1 MNLLAGLVGLGCVA
15 RGVREA
21 DLQADPVEMFRRW
34 FALAK
39 RARLHQP
46 NAFCVSTATLA
57 GAPSSR
63 MVLLKGFDA
72 RGFVFY
78 TNYESRKG
86 GEIAANGRAAMLFFW
101 SELHRQVRI
110 EGVLARV
117 SREESEAYFHSRP
130 RGSQLGAWAS
140 HQSRPLASREEL
152 MRREK
157 DFEKQYAG
165 QVIPLPPYWGGF
177 RLAPETFE
185 FWQCK
190 AYRLHDRFVYT
201 RSGAAW
207 TTQRLSP

>member
-1 MNLLAGLVGLGCVA
+1 MPSYADLRKDYTLAGLAEKDLA
-15 RGVREA
+15 R
-21 DLQADPVEMFRRW
+21 DPFRQFEKW
-34 FALAK
+34 FAEAQAAK
-39 RARLHQP
+39 VPEP
-46 NAFCVSTATLA
+46 NAMVLASCTADGRPSTRT
-57 GAPSSR
+57 
-63 MVLLKGFDA
+63 VLLKALDG

-110 EGVLARV
+110 EGRLAKV
-117 SREESEAYFHSRP
+117 SHEESEAYFHSRP

-152 MRREK
+152 MWREK
-157 DFEKQYAG
+157 DFERQYAG

-177 RLAPETFE
+177 RLTPASFE
-185 FWQCK
+185 FWQGK

-201 RSGAAW
+201 RSGGAW

>member
-1 MNLLAGLVGLGCVA
+1 MNVVAALFGLGCVA

-21 DLQADPVEMFRRW
+21 DLQPDPVEMFRRW
-34 FALAK
+34 FAFAK
-39 RARLHQP
+39 KARLHQP
-46 NAFCVSTATLA
+46 NALCIATATPE

-63 MVLLKGFDA
+63 MVLLKGFDE

-86 GEIAANGRAAMLFFW
+86 GELAVNQKAAMLFFW

-110 EGVLARV
+110 EGTITQVT
-117 SREESEAYFHSRP
+117 REESERYFHSRP

-152 MRREK
+152 MQREK
-157 DFEKQYAG
+157 EFEQKYAG
-165 QVIPLPPYWGGF
+165 QDVPLPPYWGGF
-177 RLAPETFE
+177 RLVPRTFE
-185 FWQCK
+185 FWQGR

-201 RSGAAW
+201 RSAAGW
-207 TTQRLSP
+207 LTQRLSP

>member
-117 SREESEAYFHSRP
+117 SRE
-130 RGSQLGAWAS
+130 AS
-140 HQSRPLASREEL
+140 
-152 MRREK
+152 
-157 DFEKQYAG
+157 
-165 QVIPLPPYWGGF
+165 
-177 RLAPETFE
+177 
-185 FWQCK
+185 
-190 AYRLHDRFVYT
+190 
-201 RSGAAW
+201 
-207 TTQRLSP
+207 

>member
-21 DLQADPVEMFRRW
+21 DLQAEPVEMFRRW

-46 NAFCVSTATLA
+46 HAFCIATATPE

-63 MVLLKGFDA
+63 MVLLKGFDE

-78 TNYESRKG
+78 THYESRKG

-110 EGVLARV
+110 EGRLAKV
-117 SREESEAYFHSRP
+117 SHEESEAYFHSRP

-152 MRREK
+152 MWREK
-157 DFEKQYAG
+157 DFERQYAG

-177 RLAPETFE
+177 RLTPASFE
-185 FWQCK
+185 FWQGK

-201 RSGAAW
+201 RSGGAW

>member
-46 NAFCVSTATLA
+46 HAFCISTATPA

-63 MVLLKGFDA
+63 MVLLKGFDE

-101 SELHRQVRI
+101 SELHRQVRV
-110 EGVLARV
+110 EGTLAKV

-130 RGSQLGAWAS
+130 RGSQCGAWAS

-152 MRREK
+152 MKRERG
-157 DFEKQYAG
+157 FEQQYAG
-165 QVIPLPPYWGGF
+165 QIIPLPPYWGGF
-177 RLAPETFE
+177 RLTPESFE
-185 FWQCK
+185 FWQGK

>member
-185 FWQCK
+185 FWQGK